1 MKDLIQGRSLRLRQ
15 FSFATHWKTML
26 LLLVLCVG
34 FNANAQNITV
44 SGTVVDGTEE
54 PMIGATVTV
63 EGTKNAVATDID
75 GNFTLK
81 NVAKNATLVVSY
93 IGYKTEKVAVNG
105 QTHINITLS
114 EDSEALEEVVVIG
127 YGGTR
132 ARRDLTGSV
141 GSVSG
146 AKLAAVPVTSAA
158 VALQGKVAGVQ
169 VTTVDGQPGADI
181 NIRVRGATSVTQSND
196 PLYIVDGFQV
206 DNINDIPP
214 SDIQS
219 IDILK
224 DASLTAI
231 YGAKGGNGVVIVT
244 TKSAQEGKT
253 QVSFNAQG
261 SVSHISK
268 KLDLM
273 NAYDFVDY
281 QWDFATGRSKS
292 SSSAKLFRYNF
303 GNIRDLDLYRSAPT
317 HDWQDEVMGNDPFSY
332 STNVSI
338 GGGNDKTRYNISLTQ
353 SDDRGIIMG
362 SGVRRTNIHT
372 KLQTKILPNL
382 TLQFNPKVSYRRDE
396 GAGGDNVGTGGIID
410 VLRYRPTNGIREL
423 GDIFWTPGAADPDQ
437 EALFEYTNPVN
448 DIKTNVRK
456 KHAYTIANQAALEY
470 KPINGLTLR
479 TEGNFTF
486 AFSDDNRFWGPL
498 TDTGKKNQ
506 TLPVAQVEKKQT
518 NQYTWT
524 TTASYDWSIKEKNNF
539 YALVG
544 FELYHK
550 QAKSSNQKNR
560 YFPREITA
568 DKAWDNMGLGKA
580 WTSTTE
586 LGTADRTTSYF
597 GQLSYNYDHK
607 YLLSATFRADGSTMF
622 APGHQWGYFPSVS
635 GAWVISSEEFM
646 KDLTWLNELKFRV
659 AIGKAGNNRIKAD
672 MWRYIYSTNSSG
684 GPNFGESTLNPDGE
698 IYYDTSNY
706 LPNPDIKWET
716 TLTRNFA
723 FDIALFNNRLRIT
736 PEYYWNTTSD
746 LIYEADVLTTLGYG
760 KQYQNIG
767 QVTNRGFELSISGDI
782 LRGKDYVLS
791 ANFNLGANKM
801 KVDKLTGDEDYLD
814 LRHGR
819 AHTDAG
825 NNYRLKVGGEVGL
838 IYGYVYDGLYGFDEF
853 TYNSAKQ
860 AYDPIPQV
868 FDENGKLV
876 SGTVLMD
883 GMYNPNDQGA
893 QTQPGKPKFKDLNGD
908 GIIDQNDKKVIGRT
922 TPKLQGGFG
931 LNGQWKNF
939 DFTANFTFF
948 LDFDVYNATAYR
960 LSSSMNNKNN
970 FYNVLSKFNKD
981 NRWTYTDTDW
991 RWEHMLGNSQTE
1003 WDNFEGSGV
1012 PMVNPDGS
1020 ERKKLWG
1027 FERYQY
1033 VNGNRTEWN
1042 PADVT
1047 KEYTISRFVEDGSF
1061 LRCNDITVGYSLPA
1075 NIISKAGM
1083 SKCRFYASVTNPFII
1098 TSYSGYDPEV
1108 DVQSGLTPSYDMN
1121 RYPRSRSYV
1130 FGLNLTF

>member
-1 MKDLIQGRSLRLRQ
+1 M
-15 FSFATHWKTML
+15 
-26 LLLVLCVG
+26 
-34 FNANAQNITV
+34 
-44 SGTVVDGTEE
+44 
-54 PMIGATVTV
+54 
-63 EGTKNAVATDID
+63 
-75 GNFTLK
+75 
-81 NVAKNATLVVSY
+81 
-93 IGYKTEKVAVNG
+93 
-105 QTHINITLS
+105 
-114 EDSEALEEVVVIG
+114 
-127 YGGTR
+127 
-132 ARRDLTGSV
+132 
-141 GSVSG
+141 
-146 AKLAAVPVTSAA
+146 
-158 VALQGKVAGVQ
+158 
-169 VTTVDGQPGADI
+169 
-181 NIRVRGATSVTQSND
+181 
-196 PLYIVDGFQV
+196 
-206 DNINDIPP
+206 
-214 SDIQS
+214 
-219 IDILK
+219 
-224 DASLTAI
+224 
-231 YGAKGGNGVVIVT
+231 
-244 TKSAQEGKT
+244 
-253 QVSFNAQG
+253 
-261 SVSHISK
+261 
-268 KLDLM
+268 
-273 NAYDFVDY
+273 
-281 QWDFATGRSKS
+281 
-292 SSSAKLFRYNF
+292 
-303 GNIRDLDLYRSAPT
+303 
-317 HDWQDEVMGNDPFSY
+317 
-332 STNVSI
+332 
-338 GGGNDKTRYNISLTQ
+338 
-353 SDDRGIIMG
+353 
-362 SGVRRTNIHT
+362 
-372 KLQTKILPNL
+372 
-382 TLQFNPKVSYRRDE
+382 
-396 GAGGDNVGTGGIID
+396 
-410 VLRYRPTNGIREL
+410 
-423 GDIFWTPGAADPDQ
+423 
-437 EALFEYTNPVN
+437 FEYTNPVN